1 MSTALLKKL
10 FFFGFLYFVQGTA
23 LSYFQNF
30 QKPYLASLGIS
41 SAHIGILTSLLLL
54 PFLLKIAFG
63 FLSDQIPLGRFGK
76 RKPYMAIGLILSSS
90 CFFLASQ
97 NLPDQGF
104 YIFSAFMI
112 LASFG
117 VAIFDAAA
125 DGLAVESTTEDQ
137 QSTVQS
143 AMIGGKAAG
152 FIVMSLVF
160 GSVAQKHGYGPTLM
174 LIAVACL
181 LPFFLFRSIAP
192 EPQKSGTEERLSK
205 DDFKH
210 LLNGAF
216 AFFALY
222 AVGYSMVNFGIDGL
236 ITYYLSS
243 NFGIEKTQIGQ
254 YGSLR
259 GVGGI
264 LGAIGAAIAF
274 AATAS
279 SPSKRKYFKV
289 AMTAS
294 LLLSLGALTAAN
306 LLNGSNFHIFAIGWG
321 FAWGFQETVFVTIAM
336 SFCRVKLAAATFA
349 SLMAIAN
356 FGTAIGEG
364 FGTGFVDTLGFET
377 VFFIFAILAWIALIF
392 LRQSLNLSER
402 NKSL

>member
-1 MSTALLKKL
+1 MSRELFRKL

-54 PFLLKIAFG
+54 PFLLKIVFG
-63 FLSDQIPLGRFGK
+63 FVSDQIPIGRLGK
-76 RKPYMAIGLILSSS
+76 RKPYMAIGLMLSSC

-97 NLPDQGF
+97 NLPDQSF
-104 YIFSAFMI
+104 YVFSAFMI
-112 LASFG
+112 VASFG
-117 VAIFDAAA
+117 VAVFDAAA

-160 GSVAQKHGYGPTLM
+160 GTIAQKYGYGPTLM
-174 LIAVACL
+174 LIACACL
-181 LPFFLFRSIAP
+181 LPFFLFRSIPA
-192 EPQKSGTEERLSK
+192 ESKSADSDKKLSK
-205 DDFKH
+205 EDFKH
-210 LLNGAF
+210 LLQGAF
-216 AFFALY
+216 AFFAIY
-222 AVGYSMVNFGIDGL
+222 AAGYSMVNFGIDGL

-259 GVGGI
+259 GLGGI
-264 LGAIGAAIAF
+264 VGAIGAAIAF
-274 AATAS
+274 A
-279 SPSKRKYFKV
+279 KLRQFKV
-289 AMTAS
+289 AILGS
-294 LLLSLGALTAAN
+294 LLLSLGAFAAAY
-306 LLNGSNFHIFAIGWG
+306 LLDGTNFSVFALCWG

-364 FGTGFVDTLGFET
+364 LGTGFVDTLGFQK
-377 VFFIFAILAWIALIF
+377 VFVVWGVAAWIVLFF
-392 LRQSLNLSER
+392 LY
-402 NKSL
+402 KSLKKSSGEDKT